1 MLVNGVEINI
11 KEICEGSKNNVDA
24 IKKVR
29 KLTGATL
36 KDATDAVEN
45 GRESDIST
53 LTQDLNFYNKL
64 KELPGF
70 DSWGTRKEIK
80 YLRTMLY
87 EDEEVFAI
95 ASGFMDGKTW
105 LVACTNKRVIFVDCG
120 LIYGVSHSE
129 VLINKINAISFVN
142 GLILGEIHIEDGA
155 STRIIEKVQKYSTKP
170 FVDAVH
176 KAMGMFQNTKQ
187 TVIQQVNIS
196 AADEILKFKQLLDE
210 GIITKEEFEQQKRK
224 LLE

>member
-45 GRESDIST
+45 GRESDISK
-53 LTQDLNFYNKL
+53 LTQDSNFYNKL

-87 EDEEVFAI
+87 EDEEVLAI

-105 LVACTNKRVIFVDCG
+105 LVACTSKRVIFVDCG
-120 LIYGVSHSE
+120 LVYGVRHSE
-129 VLINKINAISFVN
+129 VLIDKINAISFVN

-176 KAMGMFQNTKQ
+176 KAMEMFQNTKQ
-187 TVIQQVNIS
+187 TVIQQVS
-196 AADEILKFKQLLDE
+196 VSTADEILKLKKLMDE
-210 GIITKEEFEQQKRK
+210 NIITKEEFEQQKRK